1 MASTRCPSLHIPTSV
16 PFNPDHWLR
25 VWSLASEARSW
36 RPQLARLMRYSWFII
51 IANHGP
57 SAFDC
62 PPALNANVIFDIRL
76 FLRASVT
83 VRKIHREFADS
94 VSQKYENQVSSCSLI
109 SIAGRHTQDVTST
122 RAGGMYSQSVVFP
135 RLAVI
140 QSAKW
145 KDRNGLWFGFR
156 IIHYAAHN
164 TPSPATAVLHTQS
177 GRD

>member
-1 MASTRCPSLHIPTSV
+1 MKFWC
-16 PFNPDHWLR
+16 LR
-25 VWSLASEARSW
+25 
-36 RPQLARLMRYSWFII
+36 
-51 IANHGP
+51 
-57 SAFDC
+57 
-62 PPALNANVIFDIRL
+62 NANVIFDIRL

-83 VRKIHREFADS
+83 VCKIHREFADS

-177 GRD
+177 GRDWPHTRTMCTYKREQGHMWMCACVSNNKPMIKNNCVSIQQIVTNYNNTLDVSSNFRL

>member
-1 MASTRCPSLHIPTSV
+1 MSHCTVIKRRLISLVIIEIINV
-16 PFNPDHWLR
+16 MKF
-25 VWSLASEARSW
+25 W
-36 RPQLARLMRYSWFII
+36 RRR
-51 IANHGP
+51 
-57 SAFDC
+57 
-62 PPALNANVIFDIRL
+62 NANVIFDTRHRL
-76 FLRASVT
+76 SLQASATLRE
-83 VRKIHREFADS
+83 IHREFADS

-164 TPSPATAVLHTQS
+164 TPSPATAVLHTQP
-177 GRD
+177 GQD